1 MQIKLEHLTK
11 RFGDT
16 VAVNDLSITLESGR
30 LIALLGPSG
39 CGKTTTLNM
48 ISGILP
54 VSGGSIFFDDRDVT
68 SLPPE
73 KRGIGLVFQNYALY
87 PHMTVL
93 QNICFPMEIQR
104 IPKKERIRR
113 AVARLKQAH
122 NFSRAEEKWIDRM
135 EKYLLNESVLSVH
148 TFDESVIFREKGGF
162 AALNKLFNNQLE
174 SIVTELNTYLYDDGG
189 LAA

>member
-1 MQIKLEHLTK
+1 M
-11 RFGDT
+11 
-16 VAVNDLSITLESGR
+16 
-30 LIALLGPSG
+30 
-39 CGKTTTLNM
+39 
-48 ISGILP
+48 
-54 VSGGSIFFDDRDVT
+54 
-68 SLPPE
+68 
-73 KRGIGLVFQNYALY
+73 
-87 PHMTVL
+87 
-93 QNICFPMEIQR
+93 
-104 IPKKERIRR
+104 
-113 AVARLKQAH
+113 ARLKQAH